1 MQEADVAKPNS
12 ENDDSMS
19 IPNIEL
25 PPIGFE
31 DVPDSES
38 GSFLSDESTKLYT
51 NSSLTTIKAITILL
65 SWFSSF
71 PGISKSAFSRLLFIL
86 GRFILPENNTLPK
99 SYTDAVKMIKG
110 LMVPTV
116 EYHCCVNDCLL
127 YRDGSQG
134 NYAKLTECPK
144 CGENRYTSTNTPRKT
159 FKYIPL
165 EQRLKR

>member
-19 IPNIEL
+19 IPDIEL
-25 PPIGFE
+25 PPVGFE

-38 GSFLSDESTKLYT
+38 GSFLSDESTKLYP

-86 GRFILPENNTLPK
+86 GRFILPESNTLPK
-99 SYTDAVKMIKG
+99 SYTDAVKVIKG
-110 LMVPTV
+110 LMVPVV
-116 EYHCCVNDCLL
+116 EYHCCVNDC
-127 YRDGSQG
+127 
-134 NYAKLTECPK
+134 
-144 CGENRYTSTNTPRKT
+144 
-159 FKYIPL
+159 IL
-165 EQRLKR
+165 ESVLIY